1 MVVSRVRAQSGG
13 WHEVVHA
20 EPLPQ
25 VASEAALWHSV
36 KVSLLGAQLTIAVD
50 GSPATTLVLTEP
62 PGAGGAGS
70 FASRRGFAGL
80 LTHCQIP
87 MSNPWLQVRGC
98 QAVFRNFTVEGTGTT
113 LAWDET
119 AAEKPSSRATVI
131 RAATV
136 GASCSTLARDPA
148 SAELCLPPGLCFVR
162 RPTG

>member
-1 MVVSRVRAQSGG
+1 VVVSRVRAQSGG

-25 VASEAALWHSV
+25 VASEAALWHNV

-50 GSPATTLVLTEP
+50 GSLATTLVVTEP

-87 MSNPWLQVRGC
+87 MFYPWLQARGC
-98 QAVFRNFTVEGTGTT
+98 QAVFRNFTVEGTGTA
-113 LAWDET
+113 LA
-119 AAEKPSSRATVI
+119 
-131 RAATV
+131 
-136 GASCSTLARDPA
+136 
-148 SAELCLPPGLCFVR
+148 
-162 RPTG
+162 